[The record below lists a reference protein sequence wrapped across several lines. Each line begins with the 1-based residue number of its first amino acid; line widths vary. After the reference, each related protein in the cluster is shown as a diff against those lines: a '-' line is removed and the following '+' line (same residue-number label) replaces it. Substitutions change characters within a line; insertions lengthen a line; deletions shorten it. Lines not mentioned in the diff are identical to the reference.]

1 MLCAKG
7 VPVPY
12 VKDLLGHEDIGST
25 MVYVHST
32 PVALRKA
39 VRQLGE

>member
-1 MLCAKG
+1 

-32 PVALRKA
+32 PKALREA
-39 VRQLGE
+39 VSRLKD